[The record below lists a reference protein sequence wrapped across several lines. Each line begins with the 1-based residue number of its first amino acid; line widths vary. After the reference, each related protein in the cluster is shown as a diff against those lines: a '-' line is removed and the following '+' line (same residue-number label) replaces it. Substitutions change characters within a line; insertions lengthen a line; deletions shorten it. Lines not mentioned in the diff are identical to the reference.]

1 MIAEST
7 SHSKVDT
14 MILEEAWVLFSSLC
28 SHFWLWC
35 WAMSKDEGWPNG
47 HFFLHAQ
54 WHESD
59 KRDVFHNPSLRI
71 FCITSKR
78 VFDIAHSGG
87 EWQSTAEGGQCTLK
101 LIGMNVKLV
110 AFSMKTRSCSCN
122 PPVSSSLHR
131 AFLSKSWDVAMQD
144 YSLFF
149 VMQIIF
155 VPTVFVYSILHLCIV
170 LFASLRIPCT
180 RWTVSLENVANAGSV
195 RNTGLSD
202 GQLETSLDFIRL
214 IRCTA
219 DRDENHQHHRAW
231 FLVQSCPKSGTK
243 VVWGCK
249 EKQGSPWVRIHKR
262 HERDFIS
269 QSLILVCVWFMQFDF
284 CIVEVEI
291 QLYMIICTYM
301 YKLYINYKYVS
312 KWYLCICDL
321 PFAIYLGSLRL

>member
-1 MIAEST
+1 MQIPMLLENAIRTFDRGEHKPFESWHYDLGV
-7 SHSKVDT
+7 SVGP
-14 MILEEAWVLFSSLC
+14 V
-28 SHFWLWC
+28 
-35 WAMSKDEGWPNG
+35 
-47 HFFLHAQ
+47 FFLVQPFLALML
-54 WHESD
+54 SNV
-59 KRDVFHNPSLRI
+59 KRWRMAKWPFLLTCTMARVWQEGRISL
-71 FCITSKR
+71 SKSQNLKR

-87 EWQSTAEGGQCTLK
+87 EWQSTVEGGQCTLK

-110 AFSMKTRSCSCN
+110 AFSMTSSCSCN

-149 VMQIIF
+149 AMQMIF

-214 IRCTA
+214 VRCTA

-249 EKQGSPWVRIHKR
+249 EKQGSPWVR
-262 HERDFIS
+262 
-269 QSLILVCVWFMQFDF
+269 
-284 CIVEVEI
+284 
-291 QLYMIICTYM
+291 
-301 YKLYINYKYVS
+301 N
-312 KWYLCICDL
+312 
-321 PFAIYLGSLRL
+321 P